1 MGMGVAGQVD
11 KYGLT
16 GDVNEKVNKAYEYA
30 RDVYNAYGINTDDI
44 LEKMKGI
51 RISLHCWQG
60 DDVTGFETLSEGL
73 SGGGI
78 MATGNYPGR
87 ARNGDE
93 LRQDIEKAM
102 DLIPGKHKINLHAM
116 YAETGNTYVERDKL
130 EVSHF
135 SKWVDWAKS
144 KGIGIDFNPTFFAH
158 KMADSGFT
166 LSNKD
171 KAIREFWIEHGKRCR
186 KIAAEIGKELG
197 IPCVNNV
204 WIPDGSKDFT
214 VSRLEHRL
222 ILKDALDEV
231 FSEKYDRNYLL
242 DAVESKL
249 FGIGSETYVV
259 GSHEFYMSYAL
270 TRDVMICLDAGHFHP
285 TESIADKI
293 SSILSFNKSLLLHVS
308 RGVRWDSDHVVVLND
323 ETLAIA
329 QEIKR
334 SNAFDKVYIALD
346 FFDASINRIT
356 AWVVGT
362 RSVLKSILI
371 SLLEPTELL
380 LKEELA
386 GNLGNRLALMEE
398 LKTLPFG
405 AVWDKYCM
413 DNNVPVGAAWLND
426 VKEYEEKVLS
436 KR

>member
-1 MGMGVAGQVD
+1 MGMGVAGQVG

-30 RDVYNAYGINTDDI
+30 RNVYNAYGINTDDI

-78 MATGNYPGR
+78 MATGNYHGR

-166 LSNKD
+166 LSSRD

>member
-1 MGMGVAGQVD
+1 MD
-11 KYGLT
+11 KYGLI
-16 GDVNEKVNKAYEYA
+16 GNVSEKVNKAYEYA
-30 RDVYNAYGINTDDI
+30 KDVYNSYGVNTDEI
-44 LEKMKGI
+44 LEKMKSI

-60 DDVTGFETLSEGL
+60 DDVAGFEKLSEGV

-102 DLIPGKHKINLHAM
+102 ELIPGKHKINLHAM

-362 RSVLKSILI
+362 RAALKSILI

-405 AVWDKYCM
+405 AVWDKFCL

-426 VKEYEEKVLS
+426 IKEYEEKVLS

>member
-30 RDVYNAYGINTDDI
+30 RNVYNAYGINTDEI

-78 MATGNYPGR
+78 MATGNYHGR